1 MKNNIFFL
9 LLLAFIAYQTGYT
22 QEDSVAVIQQNDLEK
37 ATEKAEVKDYEP
49 YNALAPSK
57 AAFYSAILPGLG
69 QAYNG
74 SYWKIPIAY
83 AGIGTGI
90 YFYIQN
96 NKNYN
101 RYRDAYKA
109 RLVGKKD
116 EFTLEDG
123 TVRIRTERLQDAQEF
138 YQKNKE
144 ISILVTAG
152 VYILNII
159 DANVE
164 AHLRQFNVNDDL
176 TFQPKLDYNNFTG
189 KADYG
194 LTLNFNF

>member
-1 MKNNIFFL
+1 MKNRLLFL
-9 LLLAFIAYQTGYT
+9 LLLAFLGVKTGYS
-22 QEDSVAVIQQNDLEK
+22 QQDSVAVIQENDLEK
-37 ATEKAEVKDYEP
+37 ATENAEEKDYEP

-83 AGIGTGI
+83 GGIGTGI
-90 YFYIQN
+90 YFYLQN
-96 NKNYN
+96 DKQYDK
-101 RYRDAYKA
+101 YRDAYKA
-109 RLVGKKD
+109 RLAGKED
-116 EFTLEDG
+116 EFQDRISTDG
-123 TVRIRTERLQDAQEF
+123 LRRAQEF

-144 ISILVTAG
+144 ISILVTLG
-152 VYILNII
+152 VYVLNII

-164 AHLRQFNVNDDL
+164 AHLRQFNVNEDL
-176 TFQPKLDYNNFTG
+176 SFKPKLDYNNLTG
-189 KADYG
+189 KTDYG

>member
-1 MKNNIFFL
+1 MKNRILFL
-9 LLLAFIAYQTGYT
+9 LLLAFLVVKTGYS
-22 QEDSVAVIQQNDLEK
+22 QQDSVAVIQENDLEK
-37 ATEKAEVKDYEP
+37 ATENAEEKDYEP

-83 AGIGTGI
+83 GGIGTGI
-90 YFYIQN
+90 YFYLQN
-96 NKNYN
+96 DKQYDK
-101 RYRDAYKA
+101 YRDAYKA
-109 RLVGKKD
+109 RLAGKED
-116 EFTLEDG
+116 EFQDRISTDG
-123 TVRIRTERLQDAQEF
+123 LRRAQEF

-144 ISILVTAG
+144 ISILVTLG
-152 VYILNII
+152 VYVLNII

-164 AHLRQFNVNDDL
+164 AHLRQFNVNEDL
-176 TFQPKLDYNNFTG
+176 SFKPNLDYNNLTG
-189 KADYG
+189 KTDYG

>member
-1 MKNNIFFL
+1 MKNRSL
-9 LLLAFIAYQTGYT
+9 LCILLVLFSFSGIQAQT
-22 QEDSVAVIQQNDLEK
+22 DSLSIQAKEGVE
-37 ATEKAEVKDYEP
+37 TEVVEKDYEP
-49 YNALAPSK
+49 YNALAPAK

-83 AGIGTGI
+83 GGLATGI
-90 YFYIQN
+90 YYYLDNDKQYS
-96 NKNYN
+96 K
-101 RYRDAYKA
+101 YRDAYKNRIA
-109 RLVGKKD
+109 GREDQFNGKD
-116 EFTLEDG
+116 ERVFVSTDG
-123 TVRIRTERLQDAQEF
+123 LIRAQEV

-144 ISILVTAG
+144 ISLLVTVG

-164 AHLRQFNVNDDL
+164 AHLRQFNVDEDL
-176 TFQPKLDYNNFTG
+176 TLQPNFDFNSLTG
-189 KADYG
+189 KTNYG